1 MLSIIINYNSYNT
14 IKNLTDYITHINN
27 INTVINIPLELI
39 VIKCCNTFNNT
50 EVNNIQLEIKPTFN
64 ISVYNYF
71 TEYDDSIYNEIIQC
85 CIYENVLF
93 TSFDT
98 FITPILFEWIKLN
111 NIQDNT
117 FIRTNV
123 FTMEQIPK
131 MFYTDFNN
139 IIYSHISH
147 TVKQVNNEL
156 GTQDI
161 SQETFINEFNNN
173 IDINIIPSEEIKKK
187 CCYYLQ
193 YTDKFLLVNKNTILK
208 CGFNTDNTKHFQ
220 TFQYIISHLIK
231 QNYSMVKLPYM
242 ISCYKIHDTTKLS
255 VIDINIDYEM
265 NSSYNKMINY
275 NLYNLNKNITSKFI
289 RNKIKNIRGY
299 NPVETVRELEVLKKK
314 LNLLETTNQ
323 KLKEENDSIRMNSTN
338 TSSVNSIDN
347 GNATNKLINIA
358 VLKQKINNIEEY
370 LKQKYIERENIDILI
385 KESEQEIEYLKKL
398 YNYN

>member
-1 MLSIIINYNSYNT
+1 MLSIIVNYNSYNT
-14 IKNLTDYITHINN
+14 IKNLIDYINHINN

-50 EVNNIQLEIKPTFN
+50 EINKIQLENKPNFN
-64 ISVYNYF
+64 INVYNYF
-71 TEYDDSIYNEIIQC
+71 TDYDDSIYNEIIHYC
-85 CIYENVLF
+85 VYENILF
-93 TSFDT
+93 TSFDI

-117 FIRTNV
+117 FVRTNV
-123 FTMEQIPK
+123 FTIEQIPK

-147 TVKQVNNEL
+147 TVKQINNEL
-156 GTQDI
+156 GTKDI

-173 IDINIIPSEEIKKK
+173 IDINIISPEEIKKK

-193 YTDKFLLVNKNTILK
+193 YTDKFLLVNKNTMLK

-242 ISCYKIHDTTKLS
+242 ISCYKIQDTTKLS
-255 VIDINIDYEM
+255 LIDININYEL
-265 NSSYNKMINY
+265 NSSCNKMINY
-275 NLYNLNKNITSKFI
+275 NLYSVNKNITSKFI

-314 LNLLETTNQ
+314 IKLLETTNQ
-323 KLKEENDSIRMNSTN
+323 KLIEENDSFKMSGINVTSVDNVN
-338 TSSVNSIDN
+338 T
-347 GNATNKLINIA
+347 TNKLINIE
-358 VLKQKINNIEEY
+358 VLKQKINSIEEY
-370 LKQKYIERENIDILI
+370 LKQKYIERDNIDILI
-385 KESEQEIEYLKKL
+385 KQSEHEIEYLKKL

>member
-1 MLSIIINYNSYNT
+1 MLSIIINYNSHNT
-14 IKNLTDYITHINN
+14 IKNLTDYISHINN

-50 EVNNIQLEIKPTFN
+50 EINNIQLEIKPNFN
-64 ISVYNYF
+64 INVYNYF
-71 TEYDDSIYNEIIQC
+71 TEYDDSIYNEIIHC
-85 CIYENVLF
+85 CVYENILF
-93 TSFDT
+93 TFFDI

-111 NIQDNT
+111 NILDNT

-123 FTMEQIPK
+123 FTIEQIPK

-147 TVKQVNNEL
+147 TVKLVNNEL
-156 GTQDI
+156 GSHPI
-161 SQETFINEFNNN
+161 SQEDFINEFNNN
-173 IDINIIPSEEIKKK
+173 IDINIISSEEIKQKS
-187 CCYYLQ
+187 CYYLQ
-193 YTDKFLLVNKNTILK
+193 YTDKFLLVNKNTVLK
-208 CGFNTDNTKHFQ
+208 SGFNTDNTKHHQ

-255 VIDINIDYEM
+255 NIDITINYKT

-314 LNLLETTNQ
+314 INFLETSNQ
-323 KLKEENDSIRMNSTN
+323 KLKEENDSIKMNDSANNITN
-338 TSSVNSIDN
+338 TPI
-347 GNATNKLINIA
+347 NANNLINVN
-358 VLKQKINNIEEY
+358 VLKQKITDIEEY
-370 LKQKYIERENIDILI
+370 LKNKYIERDNIDILI
-385 KESEQEIEYLKKL
+385 KESEQEIDYLKQL
-398 YNYN
+398 YKYN